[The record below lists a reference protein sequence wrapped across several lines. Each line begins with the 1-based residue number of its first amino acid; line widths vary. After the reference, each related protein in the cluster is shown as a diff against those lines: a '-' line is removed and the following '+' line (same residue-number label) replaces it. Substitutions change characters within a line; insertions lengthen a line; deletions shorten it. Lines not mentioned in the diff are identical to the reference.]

1 MSKDQEHSRLSL
13 RLKNRMSG
21 DLSYKKYVNKEH
33 ALTTGAQTRVPSS
46 PERATTVCRAGGQL
60 PIPASSFP
68 HKPSPKDTT
77 VSQQV
82 DQWVG
87 AVGTQREGPTKV
99 ECCEAA
105 LGAPSPG
112 GASQGCACM
121 CVCECTRALECCW
134 TRRDQPGVTSRT
146 RSR

>member
-1 MSKDQEHSRLSL
+1 
-13 RLKNRMSG
+13 MSG

-46 PERATTVCRAGGQL
+46 PEKATTVCRARRQL

-68 HKPSPKDTT
+68 NKPSPKYTI

-87 AVGTQREGPTKV
+87 AVGAQNEGPTRV

-112 GASQGCACM
+112 GASRGCACM
-121 CVCECTRALECCW
+121 HVCVCVHMCVHVHLSAAGPRGTNQVSPAGADELEGTPGRKTR
-134 TRRDQPGVTSRT
+134 
-146 RSR
+146 